1 MFCCKA
7 CKLSK
12 NNFFTEHLRMTASNL
27 GTLQGTVYLVTDE
40 IHEAVVDIYSNLTN
54 ANESHMVIVS
64 QS

>member
-1 MFCCKA
+1 
-7 CKLSK
+7 
-12 NNFFTEHLRMTASNL
+12 MTASNL
-27 GTLQGTVYLVTDE
+27 STLQGTVYLVTDE